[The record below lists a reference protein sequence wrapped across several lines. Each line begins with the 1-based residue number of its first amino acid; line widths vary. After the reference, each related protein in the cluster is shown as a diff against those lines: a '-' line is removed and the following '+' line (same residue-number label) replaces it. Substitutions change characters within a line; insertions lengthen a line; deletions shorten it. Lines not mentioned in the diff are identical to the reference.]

1 MGSGL
6 CGLRNNETTR
16 SKSKSIKA
24 SMQVDS
30 IENEIIL
37 FEEDGKANDNLII
50 VEFSLKCKNLVTE
63 NRFSL
68 LCPIAHILIQQDAL
82 FIKKGETEIQQTTLN
97 PVFSTKFRLS
107 YSIKK
112 ERLIKIELYN
122 YDMKNNSKEFIGS
135 SIISMHEIVT
145 NSEEFS
151 KELYSQGQRAGLL
164 FITSEELNYLNDFV
178 IMKWQFIPKIS
189 YGYCF
194 LKLSLTDLD
203 NPLTTYQTESKPFPY
218 GNKYF
223 RLRRI

>member
-164 FITSEELNYLNDFV
+164 FITSEELNYINDFV
-178 IMKWQFIPKIS
+178 IMK
-189 YGYCF
+189 
-194 LKLSLTDLD
+194 
-203 NPLTTYQTESKPFPY
+203 
-218 GNKYF
+218 
-223 RLRRI
+223 